1 MAKDVIDVGT
11 ISERVFA
18 RADVLDA
25 CRNRDLGIVID
36 VLGHHGVTQGRIA
49 GLTGI
54 SQGRLSE
61 YKNHLRTPRATS
73 VFEDFANGV
82 MMPPAARLA
91 LGLSPGQLAKAGT
104 DSPPA
109 AGPPS
114 DVGLAYPD
122 APMGGNREC
131 RSAMAS

>member
-1 MAKDVIDVGT
+1 MRSMATDVIDVRE

-54 SQGRLSE
+54 PQGRLSE
-61 YKNHLRTPRATS
+61 YKNHIRRPKHTS
-73 VFEDFANGV
+73 IFEDFANGV
-82 MMPPAARLA
+82 MMPPAARQA
-91 LGLSPGQLAKAGT
+91 LGLSPGQLVKTSA
-104 DSPPA
+104 S
-109 AGPPS
+109 GPLPDHGLS
-114 DVGLAYPD
+114 DVG
-122 APMGGNREC
+122 
-131 RSAMAS
+131 